1 MKTAGELER
10 GVLPTFRLFTGVQ
23 LAITGLGVITSGLAH
38 FQSQSESITLSSA
51 NLLVPGALF
60 LYLSIPSIQ
69 RSLKSLYLPVGIIW
83 SAVGLILDP
92 YLAGNNPLE
101 INANWLWRQ
110 IFMLCI
116 PLVVVSWQYALRHVI
131 WFSALTTAMTLA
143 LLSWALGV
151 QALLSSPLLVV
162 ISIQLII
169 FLLVGYI
176 TVKLLSLQREQWQRL
191 AEANA
196 RLAEANARLAEANA
210 RLAQQATALEQLT
223 ISRERNRLARELHD
237 VLAHTLS
244 GVAVELEG
252 MRSILRQDPDR
263 AQALLG
269 NSLKAIREGLT
280 ETRRALLELRAKPLE
295 DLGLA
300 LAVRSLAE
308 SYAGRFDF
316 QIDLSIEN
324 GLGDYPVEV
333 QQCVYRIA
341 EEALANIANH
351 AQAQNARLILRR
363 DEDQLQLIVQDDGR
377 GFDSGL
383 PGSPN
388 HYGLL
393 GMHERAEMIGGSLS
407 IESRIGTGTTI
418 TFLYGGSQ

>member
-1 MKTAGELER
+1 MKTAGELDR

-51 NLLVPGALF
+51 NLLVPGTLF
-60 LYLSIPSIQ
+60 LYLSIPYLQ
-69 RSLKSLYLPVGIIW
+69 RLLKSLYLPVGIIW

-176 TVKLLSLQREQWQRL
+176 TVKLLSLQREQWQ
-191 AEANA
+191 

-383 PGSPN
+383 PGSQN